1 MYNNSQ
7 KNNDSINKS
16 ALTLSFFVHIILLLF
31 LFWNIQ
37 WKNKS
42 ESLQTIEVE
51 LYNEIPGNAATTKK
65 TKQVNNI
72 QKKEVAKVIEPEKKL
87 QNLVEKT
94 PKVIDDR
101 KADIELQKQIALTQA
116 GLYAQAVNVAKLN
129 SSAAANLYSANTVQR
144 NVELTQSTIA
154 NNELA
159 PVKKLEQ
166 NSNTIELL
174 NVADKNSNSSNG
186 FNPFKSSDEKSAK
199 GEKEAELNNL
209 FA

>member
-1 MYNNSQ
+1 MNVNLNNAIYAKQ
-7 KNNDSINKS
+7 GIDINNVDKASAQILKS
-16 ALTLSFFVHIILLLF
+16 AAD
-31 LFWNIQ
+31 NQ
-37 WKNKS
+37 
-42 ESLQTIEVE
+42 
-51 LYNEIPGNAATTKK
+51 
-65 TKQVNNI
+65 
-72 QKKEVAKVIEPEKKL
+72 
-87 QNLVEKT
+87 
-94 PKVIDDR
+94 PKVQSIDYSKFNRATLGIDLYSSR
-101 KADIELQKQIALTQA
+101 TNVELQKRIALTQA
-116 GLYAQAVNVAKLN
+116 GLYAQAINVAKLN

>member
-1 MYNNSQ
+1 MNVNLNNAIYAKQ
-7 KNNDSINKS
+7 GIDINNVDKASAQILKS
-16 ALTLSFFVHIILLLF
+16 AAD
-31 LFWNIQ
+31 NQ
-37 WKNKS
+37 
-42 ESLQTIEVE
+42 
-51 LYNEIPGNAATTKK
+51 
-65 TKQVNNI
+65 
-72 QKKEVAKVIEPEKKL
+72 
-87 QNLVEKT
+87 
-94 PKVIDDR
+94 PKVQSIDYSKFNRATLGIDLYSSR
-101 KADIELQKQIALTQA
+101 TNVELQKQIALTQA

>member
-1 MYNNSQ
+1 MNVNLNNAIYAKQ
-7 KNNDSINKS
+7 GIDINNVDKASAQILKS
-16 ALTLSFFVHIILLLF
+16 AAD
-31 LFWNIQ
+31 NQ
-37 WKNKS
+37 
-42 ESLQTIEVE
+42 
-51 LYNEIPGNAATTKK
+51 
-65 TKQVNNI
+65 
-72 QKKEVAKVIEPEKKL
+72 
-87 QNLVEKT
+87 
-94 PKVIDDR
+94 PKVQSIDYSKFNRATLGIDLYSSR
-101 KADIELQKQIALTQA
+101 TNVELQKQIALTQA

-199 GEKEAELNNL
+199 GEKEAELNSL

>member
-1 MYNNSQ
+1 MNVNLNNAIYAKQ
-7 KNNDSINKS
+7 GIDINNVDKASAQILKS
-16 ALTLSFFVHIILLLF
+16 AAD
-31 LFWNIQ
+31 NQ
-37 WKNKS
+37 
-42 ESLQTIEVE
+42 
-51 LYNEIPGNAATTKK
+51 
-65 TKQVNNI
+65 
-72 QKKEVAKVIEPEKKL
+72 
-87 QNLVEKT
+87 
-94 PKVIDDR
+94 PKVQSIDYSKFNRATLGIDLYSSR
-101 KADIELQKQIALTQA
+101 TNIELQKQIALTQA

-129 SSAAANLYSANTVQR
+129 SSAAANLNSANTVQR